1 MKKGSVRRPYN
12 DLFKV
17 QPFARAAG
25 GFLFTLAGLHPAGWR
40 FPPITEGIAMSFLP
54 APVSEILYLNQ
65 YRCPYCQI
73 QWDDEWNCACNDRC
87 PSCNAEIS
95 PYHSEVLTEE
105 NPSPAYAVTYTLDYT
120 HRVVV
125 GIVAESA
132 DGAQAVAEAAFDD
145 GTIWDDTPEMP
156 LLFDDFEEVD
166 GKTPRWQVE
175 AVDVWPKA
183 DASVV
188 KLRQER
194 TAMAVCRGLI
204 DAYQRGK
211 DAGGSIDWDNLDQLL
226 TLAKQALGLSDSDP
240 AA

>member
-1 MKKGSVRRPYN
+1 
-12 DLFKV
+12 
-17 QPFARAAG
+17 
-25 GFLFTLAGLHPAGWR
+25 
-40 FPPITEGIAMSFLP
+40 MSSLP
-54 APVSEILYLNQ
+54 APVSEIVYLNQ

-73 QWDDEWNCACNDRC
+73 EWDDEWSCACNDHC
-87 PSCNAEIS
+87 PSCNAEIE
-95 PYHSEVLTEE
+95 PYHSEVAADEHR
-105 NPSPAYAVTYTLDYT
+105 SPAYAVTYTLDYT

-125 GIVAESA
+125 GVVADSPEQ
-132 DGAQAVAEAAFDD
+132 AQSIAEAAFDD
-145 GTIWDDTPEMP
+145 GSIWDDTPEMP

-166 GKTPRWQVE
+166 GETLQWEVA

-204 DAYQRGK
+204 DAYQRGE
-211 DAGGSIDWDNLDQLL
+211 DAGGSIDWADLDPLIP
-226 TLAKQALGLSDSDP
+226 LAQEALGLSDSDP